1 MASIIKAS
9 INLNA
14 VPKDKIFVGKK
25 GKYLPITIT
34 INDEV
39 DQFGN
44 QGPMVVEQSKEERD
58 AKDPKTYLGNVKVV
72 WTNGSNVAVPPRD
85 DAQGNGG
92 FQAAGQPQKV
102 EDDLPF

>member
-1 MASIIKAS
+1 MASIIKTS
-9 INLNA
+9 INLDQI
-14 VPKDKIFVGKK
+14 DKSKNE
-25 GKYLPITIT
+25 LD
-34 INDEV
+34 N
-39 DQFGN
+39 FGN
-44 QGPMVVEQSKEERD
+44 NGPIIIEQTKEERES
-58 AKDPKTYLGNVKVV
+58 KSPKTYLGNVKVV